1 MRILLIIIFAWAIVL
16 ETVAQSYELDAIRFS
31 THNFSG
37 TSRFTALGGAFA
49 AVGSDFSNLSHNPAG
64 IGMYRNSAIMITP
77 GVNANNINSNY
88 RGEDRKDS
96 QTKFILPNMGAV
108 FSSTEI
114 GKSATIQSAS
124 FGIGVNRMAD
134 FNRRDAF
141 SAFNGDFQNSI
152 TYEWVQDVQS
162 VFGTSDGFVDFDQFS
177 FETVNAYQTYLVNY
191 DPAVSGWTSPISDSI
206 TQSRFRQQIGSKN
219 EIVFSGGFNYIDKLY
234 FGATIGIPIIRYEA
248 TTRFVERDFQEANAD
263 FDEFE
268 LNQRYKTN
276 GLGVNFKAGVLYRL
290 SQVVRLGAAIHSPER
305 VSMNE
310 RYSSDID
317 SYVFNTNFF
326 YRSPTGEFDYTLR
339 MPWRGVLGA
348 SFFMSDRGFFSVDY
362 EAVDYSSIRY
372 TFAPSF
378 QDIADNINFDIRAKY
393 KIAHNLRAGIEG
405 VFDKFRLRAGYN
417 YIGSPLKNAYAEK
430 KYDYSQHRIS
440 GGWGVVGERVAFD
453 MTVQYALSGEYQ
465 VPYSVAGQSVAP
477 VQSNVNNI
485 LVMFTLAYR
494 LNYW

>member
-1 MRILLIIIFAWAIVL
+1 
-16 ETVAQSYELDAIRFS
+16 
-31 THNFSG
+31 
-37 TSRFTALGGAFA
+37 
-49 AVGSDFSNLSHNPAG
+49 
-64 IGMYRNSAIMITP
+64 
-77 GVNANNINSNY
+77 
-88 RGEDRKDS
+88 
-96 QTKFILPNMGAV
+96 
-108 FSSTEI
+108 
-114 GKSATIQSAS
+114 
-124 FGIGVNRMAD
+124 
-134 FNRRDAF
+134 
-141 SAFNGDFQNSI
+141 
-152 TYEWVQDVQS
+152 
-162 VFGTSDGFVDFDQFS
+162 
-177 FETVNAYQTYLVNY
+177 
-191 DPAVSGWTSPISDSI
+191 
-206 TQSRFRQQIGSKN
+206 
-219 EIVFSGGFNYIDKLY
+219 
-234 FGATIGIPIIRYEA
+234 
-248 TTRFVERDFQEANAD
+248 
-263 FDEFE
+263 
-268 LNQRYKTN
+268 
-276 GLGVNFKAGVLYRL
+276 
-290 SQVVRLGAAIHSPER
+290 
-305 VSMNE
+305 
-310 RYSSDID
+310 
-317 SYVFNTNFF
+317 
-326 YRSPTGEFDYTLR
+326 
-339 MPWRGVLGA
+339 VLGA